1 MAEFPDTS
9 ESLIVQ
15 VRDPADREAWE
26 RFEQLYRP
34 VIFRIARAKGLQH
47 SDALDLVQQV
57 LLSVSK
63 AIAGYEKRDDDTP
76 FRHWLSRITRNAIVK
91 ALSRGPRDKAS
102 GGTRIMNVLR
112 EVPSSDAA
120 IDALI
125 EAEYRREIYAK
136 AASMV
141 HLEVADATWLAFE
154 MTVLQSRSVDQ
165 VARSLGVSTG
175 SVYAARSRVIR
186 RLRDVVRQLEC
197 DDDRESATKMR

>member
-1 MAEFPDTS
+1 MSEFPETS
-9 ESLIVQ
+9 ESLIIQ

-57 LLSVSK
+57 LLSVSE
-63 AIAGYEKRDDDTP
+63 AISRYEKRDGGTP
-76 FRHWLSRITRNAIVK
+76 FRNWLSRITRNAIVR

-102 GGTRIMNVLR
+102 GGTQIMDILR

-125 EAEYRREIYAK
+125 DTEYRREIYAK
-136 AASMV
+136 AASV
-141 HLEVADATWLAFE
+141 VRLEVAEATWLAFE
-154 MTVLQSRSVDQ
+154 MTVLQSRPIDQ
-165 VARSLGVSTG
+165 AASSLGVSTG

-186 RLRDVVRQLEC
+186 RLRDVVRQWEC
-197 DDDRESATKMR
+197 DDDRP